1 MRASQGWARS
11 VRGILSL
18 VAAVAVAGCS
28 GAPSPL
34 DPRTTAAARIAEL
47 GWVMI
52 AIATVVC
59 LIVFGALVAAL
70 RVVPRTGGWSE
81 QREQERQRADS
92 AADRVVIVAGMVVP
106 AAILVFT
113 FGYTVYT

>member
-1 MRASQGWARS
+1 MRARRRWVNG
-11 VRGILSL
+11 VPGILSL
-18 VAAVAVAGCS
+18 VAAVAVGGCS

-52 AIATVVC
+52 GIATVVC
-59 LIVFGALVAAL
+59 LIVFGALLVAL
-70 RVVPRTGGWSE
+70 RVVPRGGERDE
-81 QREQERQRADS
+81 QRDGERRRTNS
-92 AADRVVIVAGMVVP
+92 AADRVVVVAGMVVP

-113 FGYTVYT
+113 F